1 MDLQVE
7 QEVSQLRKEIA
18 EIKSELTL
26 ALSRISDKLATHSEN
41 YRELRV
47 KIEQLNKIISLEE
60 EQDSAEVQHES
71 NNRNTALNPAD

>member
-47 KIEQLNKIISLEE
+47 KIEQLNKTISLEE
-60 EQDSAEVQHES
+60 EQDSAEVQHEF
-71 NNRNTALNPAD
+71 NNRNTALNPTD

>member
-26 ALSRISDKLATHSEN
+26 ALSRISDKLAIHSEN

-47 KIEQLNKIISLEE
+47 KIDQLNKTISLEE
-60 EQDSAEVQHES
+60 EQDSAEVQYES
-71 NNRNTALNPAD
+71 NNRNTALNPTD

>member
-1 MDLQVE
+1 MNLQLE

-47 KIEQLNKIISLEE
+47 KIDQINKMISLKE
-60 EQDSAEVQHES
+60 EQDSAEVQYES
-71 NNRNTALNPAD
+71 NNRNTAINPAD

>member
-7 QEVSQLRKEIA
+7 QEISKLQKEID

-47 KIEQLNKIISLEE
+47 KIEQLNKTISLEE
-60 EQDSAEVQHES
+60 EQDSAEVQYES
-71 NNRNTALNPAD
+71 DNRNTALNPAN

>member
-47 KIEQLNKIISLEE
+47 KIDQINKTISLEE
-60 EQDSAEVQHES
+60 EQDSAEVQYES

>member
-26 ALSRISDKLATHSEN
+26 ALTRIADKLATHSDN
-41 YRELRV
+41 YRELKS
-47 KIEQLNKIISLEE
+47 KIEQLNKDISLME
-60 EQDSAEVQHES
+60 EQDSAEVQHEHL
-71 NNRNTALNPAD
+71 NRNIALNPAD

>member
-7 QEVSQLRKEIA
+7 QEISELRKEVA

-47 KIEQLNKIISLEE
+47 KIEQLNKTISLEE
-60 EQDSAEVQHES
+60 EQDSAEVQYES
-71 NNRNTALNPAD
+71 NNRNTALNPTD

>member
-47 KIEQLNKIISLEE
+47 KIDQLNKTISLEE
-60 EQDSAEVQHES
+60 EQDSAEVQYES
-71 NNRNTALNPAD
+71 NNRNTALNPTD

>member
-7 QEVSQLRKEIA
+7 QEVSQLRKEID

-47 KIEQLNKIISLEE
+47 KIDQLNKTISLEE